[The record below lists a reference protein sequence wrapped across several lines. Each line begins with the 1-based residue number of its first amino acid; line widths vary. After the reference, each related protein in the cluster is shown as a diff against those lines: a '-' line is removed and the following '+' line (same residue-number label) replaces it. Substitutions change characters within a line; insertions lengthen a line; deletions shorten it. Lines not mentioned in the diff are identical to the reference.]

1 MKKRILLAMAI
12 LSTSL
17 LAASGTITGTSD
29 KAAIS
34 GDGMTK
40 SINLTLSG
48 KAVKPVT
55 LSSNE
60 VTTVEFGTV
69 LLGRTSTAIVPLTVG
84 GESGFN
90 VSLAAEITGNA
101 SNVTV
106 TGLNKITLEEANS
119 TVDMTLAYKPTV
131 AGEILNETLTVTATY
146 AD

>member
-1 MKKRILLAMAI
+1 MKKRILLAMVI

-34 GDGMTK
+34 GEGMTE
-40 SINLTLSG
+40 SINLTLTG

-101 SNVTV
+101 SNVTI
-106 TGLNKITLEEANS
+106 TGLSKITLEDVDS
-119 TVDMTLAYKPTV
+119 TVNMTLAYKPTT